1 MTSDLAGELSLL
13 SVSEDLVPT
22 PVKTPSQ
29 EVTLAFEGYLDPPL
43 ILQTNETEC
52 GGKLWPAGMV
62 LAEYL
67 LRNKMAEMEG
77 KEMFVRSSNNYCSRA
92 PQYGYTRAD

>member
-1 MTSDLAGELSLL
+1 MTSDLAEELSLL
-13 SVSEDLVPT
+13 SVSEDLVPA
-22 PVKTPSQ
+22 PFQTPSQ
-29 EVTLAFEGYLDPPL
+29 EVTLAFQGYLDPPL

-62 LAEYL
+62 LAEYI

-77 KEMFVRSSNNYCSRA
+77 KEMFVRSSHILSL
-92 PQYGYTRAD
+92 TRTSMLVPLC